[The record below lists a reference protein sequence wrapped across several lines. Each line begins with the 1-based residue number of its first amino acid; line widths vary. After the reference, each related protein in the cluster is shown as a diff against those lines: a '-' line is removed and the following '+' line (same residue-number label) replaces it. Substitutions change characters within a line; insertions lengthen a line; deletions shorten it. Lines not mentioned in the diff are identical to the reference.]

1 MCRAAWRSRAG
12 RGFSLQQVVLKHS
25 SLLGHTSV
33 GSAAARRPDRSL
45 EEGLRSPAAEGS
57 WHRFSCEAVS
67 FHQRTLLAA
76 TIRLQFL

>member
-1 MCRAAWRSRAG
+1 MRLVT
-12 RGFSLQQVVLKHS
+12 SLRPVRRHVVGLTRRE
-25 SLLGHTSV
+25 GHTSV